1 MRKRLKDK
9 NQYWGGK
16 EGPASKTRVIKQ
28 ADVVALR
35 ALHTGAFSKE
45 LEKKNYEFYHPY
57 TEHDSSSRHSLLAF
71 RLGKNEEGYRFRK
84 KSIRQSLQKTK

>member
-1 MRKRLKDK
+1 MKDK
-9 NQYWGGK
+9 NQHWGGK

-28 ADVVALR
+28 ADVVAALM

-57 TEHDSSSRHSLLAF
+57 TEHGSSLSSSRHSLLAF
-71 RLGKNEEGYRFRK
+71 RLGKNKEGYRFRK
-84 KSIRQSLQKTK
+84 KSIR